1 MRASAEVHQAA
12 QEVVVAATASLADAL
27 NGFIAKFVGWP
38 FTAAPG
44 FVVDE
49 DGNRTD
55 AFVSVVHT
63 TPAKID
69 GPNAGGFPADGV
81 AAVIDASERL
91 DLEGLRAAY
100 ARIVRSRQL
109 KKRPAPSIKG
119 TTPTTTVTLGIIL
132 AQRSDL
138 PLETLGEELDRL
150 NAATPGRE
158 RPDLLVVASTGV
170 INYGVQFPGEGVSAD
185 FLPPGEGALEA
196 FTPAMYIVMVMR
208 PSGAHSLNKM
218 IAFLIAH
225 LEIFSPGARVPR
237 GIEVLEGVTANVVTL
252 WGYQFNLA
260 GDLVRVPE
268 RFYNDRYMAPLPVR
282 IEDQQGNL
290 LGLLRFLPWQDGA
303 AILLENSKLPLDG
316 LLVFLGADALKRGGI
331 IRLKASQISYVLPI
345 TAEDFGRFL
354 VRLQKQSNMVVRSVQ
369 PDWTI
374 QKVADEGSS
383 SPFMARLM
391 IGVLRLRDNVFD
403 ATNRDDFDKPY
414 DFVLKSLFSARDAM
428 RQMTTVWKEHER
440 KVAAGEIARVER
452 TSIHVDVSVDRELG
466 QEAEAFINAAARAVK
481 KGMQDVATVFGV
493 NIGFLFQK
501 QAAFDAGIASL
512 HASDPALAE
521 YLRLAR
527 TVWSEML
534 QDARNA
540 VEHEGWTLPRVIY
553 TRTAD
558 RIMATEPEIRGMNA
572 TEFAAFVF
580 DRLACFVEDVT
591 AHLLKQKLPTLM
603 GLAELTLTERPEGM
617 PERFRLTLATGGMP
631 LWVIAFHVST
641 FEQT

>member
-1 MRASAEVHQAA
+1 M
-12 QEVVVAATASLADAL
+12 LL
-27 NGFIAKFVGWP
+27 
-38 FTAAPG
+38 
-44 FVVDE
+44 
-49 DGNRTD
+49 
-55 AFVSVVHT
+55 
-63 TPAKID
+63 
-69 GPNAGGFPADGV
+69 
-81 AAVIDASERL
+81 
-91 DLEGLRAAY
+91 
-100 ARIVRSRQL
+100 
-109 KKRPAPSIKG
+109 
-119 TTPTTTVTLGIIL
+119 
-132 AQRSDL
+132 
-138 PLETLGEELDRL
+138 
-150 NAATPGRE
+150 TPGRDH
-158 RPDLLVVASTGV
+158 RNSK
-170 INYGVQFPGEGVSAD
+170 
-185 FLPPGEGALEA
+185 
-196 FTPAMYIVMVMR
+196 
-208 PSGAHSLNKM
+208 GAH
-218 IAFLIAH
+218 H
-225 LEIFSPGARVPR
+225 
-237 GIEVLEGVTANVVTL
+237 
-252 WGYQFNLA
+252 
-260 GDLVRVPE
+260 VRP
-268 RFYNDRYMAPLPVR
+268 P
-282 IEDQQGNL
+282 
-290 LGLLRFLPWQDGA
+290 
-303 AILLENSKLPLDG
+303 S
-316 LLVFLGADALKRGGI
+316 
-331 IRLKASQISYVLPI
+331 
-345 TAEDFGRFL
+345 
-354 VRLQKQSNMVVRSVQ
+354 VVRPVQ

-403 ATNRDDFDKPY
+403 PTNRDDFDKPY

-428 RQMTTVWKEHER
+428 RQMTTLWKEHER

-452 TSIHVDVSVDRELG
+452 TSIHVDESVDRELG